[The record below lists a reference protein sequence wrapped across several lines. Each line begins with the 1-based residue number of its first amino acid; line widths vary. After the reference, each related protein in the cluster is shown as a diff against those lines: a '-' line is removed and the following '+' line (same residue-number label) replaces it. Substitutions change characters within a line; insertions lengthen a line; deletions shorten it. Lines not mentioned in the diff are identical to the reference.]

1 MKTSRRNVSILLIIL
16 VVLVTVPFGIEAK
29 TDSDTHYTLSL
40 AAKQRFST
48 VTLTAHLTN
57 TIDHKEKNVA
67 GAVIHFYT
75 CDSHGGDRREIGHNV
90 TERDGTTIWRWS
102 ATHNGVYWFI
112 AGYCPDINN
121 DRDMV
126 TS

>member
-1 MKTSRRNVSILLIIL
+1 VKTSRRNVSILFIIL
-16 VVLVTVPFGIEAK
+16 VVLITVPFGIEAK
-29 TDSDTHYTLSL
+29 ADSDPHYTLSL

-48 VTLTAHLTN
+48 VTLTAYLTS
-57 TIDHKEKNVA
+57 TVDHKEKNVA
-67 GAVIHFYT
+67 GAVIYFYT
-75 CDSHGGDRREIGHNV
+75 CDSHGDERREIGHNV
-90 TERDGTTIWRWS
+90 TGRDGTTIWRWS

-112 AGYCPDINN
+112 AGYYSKSNN